1 MSATT
6 RGDQTGTRFP
16 FLVLL
21 AALAW
26 AGLLAALWKLK
37 PGPDE
42 TPSDWWIFLGR
53 FHPLIVHVPIGLLL
67 IVPVIEIVG
76 RWPGRGHLRESV
88 PLLLWLTA
96 LGTIGAT
103 VVGYLLMEGEQIAS
117 PLMDKHLWTGLGFG
131 ALVFATLALRLQG
144 QVILY
149 LGSLGLSVAVLSLA
163 GHYGGALV
171 HGPEYLAKYAPEPLK
186 PLMMAGLEVPGA
198 AAEEVPVTE
207 PGPAA
212 PGEVPLADRVVFT
225 DFVMPIMEAKC
236 NECHNENKTKG
247 KLRLDTHEMM
257 MAGSEGSDYA
267 TVMAGNSEESE
278 LIVRVL
284 LPVDDD
290 EFMPPDGKD
299 PLTPEEIKVLR
310 WWIDQG
316 ASKDATVAALE
327 ADDDLNL
334 ALLAVQAG
342 LAGDKEAAAA
352 IAEGGPAVSEWDLL
366 SPEVKKERLDAVMA
380 AAEHFHFSVMP
391 VSAEDDRLKVNVV
404 NAAKDFGDEQLAT
417 LEPVA
422 ERVVWLDLARSQV
435 TDAGLKT
442 VGRMRNLERL
452 QLEGTKI
459 TDAGVAEIGRLD
471 KLEYLNLYGTP
482 VTAAIFEPL
491 AKLRSLRKLYLWQT
505 QVDAGAARAF
515 QRSMSLEVNVGTELE
530 TPPPPT
536 PERPITGEPKPEE
549 AKKGEPK
556 KPEPKKEEPKKE
568 EPKPAAPR
576 KAEPPKASP
585 AAPKAVTAKPAAPAP
600 AGTKAEEAA
609 KAGPKKDGPPTAAL
623 APAPPPAKP
632 ATPPKPPA
640 PLAPLAPAAPDATQP
655 KP

>member
-1 MSATT
+1 MSANS
-6 RGDQTGTRFP
+6 RGEKTGPRFP

-21 AALAW
+21 AAIGW

-37 PGPDE
+37 PGADE
-42 TPSDWWIFLGR
+42 TPSDWWIFMGR
-53 FHPLIVHVPIGLLL
+53 FHPLVVHVPIGLLL
-67 IVPVIEIVG
+67 IVPILEVLG

-88 PLLLWLTA
+88 PVLLWLTA
-96 LGTIGAT
+96 LSTIGAT
-103 VVGYLLMEGEQIAS
+103 VVGYLLMEGEQISS

-131 ALVFATLALRLQG
+131 VLVFATLALRLQG

-149 LGSLGLSVAVLSLA
+149 LGCLGLSVAVLSLA

-186 PLMMAGLEVPGA
+186 PLMMAGLGEVKPAEAEVAAEA
-198 AAEEVPVTE
+198 AA
-207 PGPAA
+207 A
-212 PGEVPLADRVVFT
+212 PPEVPLADRVVFT

-284 LPVDDD
+284 LPADDD
-290 EFMPPDGKD
+290 EFMPPDGKE
-299 PLTPEEIKVLR
+299 PLTPEEIRVLR
-310 WWIDQG
+310 WWIDKG

-327 ADDDLNL
+327 ADDALNQ

-352 IAEGGPAVSEWDLL
+352 IAEAGPAVSEWDLL

-391 VSAEDDRLKVNVV
+391 ISAEDDRLKVNVV
-404 NAAKDFGDEQLAT
+404 NAAKEFGDEQLAV

-422 ERVVWLDLARSQV
+422 ERVVWLDIARSQV

-442 VGRMRNLERL
+442 VGRMRQLERL
-452 QLEGTKI
+452 HLEGTKI
-459 TDAGVAEIGRLD
+459 TDAGVAELGRLE

-482 VTAAIFEPL
+482 VTAAIFESLAPL
-491 AKLRSLRKLYLWQT
+491 RNLRKLYLWQT
-505 QVDAGAARAF
+505 KVDASAAKAF
-515 QRSMSLEVNVGTELE
+515 QRSMSLEVNIGTELE
-530 TPPPPT
+530 NPPPPT
-536 PERPITGEPKPEE
+536 PERPIVG
-549 AKKGEPK
+549 
-556 KPEPKKEEPKKE
+556 EPKKEEPKKAEPKKDAPKKAEPKKE
-568 EPKPAAPR
+568 EPKKDAPKPAAPTPAPAP
-576 KAEPPKASP
+576 KAEPKKEEPKKDAPKKDAPAPAPAPKAEPKKEEPKKAAPKP
-585 AAPKAVTAKPAAPAP
+585 AAPTPAPAPAPAAPAP
-600 AGTKAEEAA
+600 EAA
-609 KAGPKKDGPPTAAL
+609 K
-623 APAPPPAKP
+623 
-632 ATPPKPPA
+632 PKP
-640 PLAPLAPAAPDATQP
+640 
-655 KP
+655 